1 MENNN
6 NEVLVKLNMLVT
18 KIDELEKQVATLK
31 AENSAINSRIDREY
45 NRFKNYMYYANVP
58 YTEQNRF

>member
-18 KIDELEKQVATLK
+18 KINELEKQVATLK

-58 YTEQNRF
+58 YAEQNRF

>member
-18 KIDELEKQVATLK
+18 KIDELEKQIAMLK
-31 AENSAINSRIDREY
+31 AENITLN
-45 NRFKNYMYYANVP
+45 
-58 YTEQNRF
+58 T

>member
-18 KIDELEKQVATLK
+18 KIDELEKQIAMLK
-31 AENSAINSRIDREY
+31 AENITLNSRIDREY
-45 NRFKNYMYYANVP
+45 KRFRNYMYYANVP
-58 YTEQNRF
+58 YAEQNRF